1 MSPTAKTTLKVV
13 YKISEDRFQISD
25 FISRSSDVLFLT
37 AVLSDKNI
45 HKERTL
51 NAQLRLAN

>member
-25 FISRSSDVLFLT
+25 FFSLLSDVLFLT
-37 AVLSDKNI
+37 SVLSDKNI

-51 NAQLRLAN
+51 IAQLSDAN